1 MRRSRH
7 PALGTVRSLRS
18 GQVGAEPLRFHLVL
32 AGGGHTHALLLRRW
46 LMRPRL
52 RPAHTLITLV
62 SRHSTALYSGTLP
75 ALVAGLITPEESAID
90 LRQLCALAGVSFLR
104 AEIVGLDP
112 VVRELRLEGRP
123 PLRFD
128 RLSLDVGAVTA
139 AADSEL
145 GATELNASEEQGP
158 EPSGW
163 GAPTLNAPGRAADS
177 LSPGVDH
184 PSPGPSGGL
193 SRSSAGYR
201 KGADQARAASDVR
214 STAANTVVSG
224 QPVKPLEP
232 FLTWFTTLTPGS
244 ELRIRGGG
252 AAAVELA
259 LALRARGH
267 SPHLLLRGQGL
278 RLGSAAA
285 NQLGE
290 RLLAE
295 AAIPLEQNVPPEAPA
310 DLACTGSRAPAWLAA
325 AALPVEPATGR
336 VVTAA
341 SLQVLENPHLF
352 AAGDCAVVAE
362 APRPASG
369 VWAVRAAPVLATN
382 LQRSLE
388 TPERPLRPWRPQRQA
403 LQLLGDGGWSPQG
416 PRAAAFWGPFAL
428 GPSRWL
434 WRWKRHLDQRFVEG
448 FAALAPMQPEAMAC
462 RGCAAKL
469 AAAPLEGALARLE
482 GMAAGQAP
490 SPIAPDQAA
499 TTRDDGR
506 TGMGAFASLGGGS
519 GAAPPAAPIPE
530 DAAVVASAA
539 DGSLL
544 LQSVDGFPALL
555 ADPWLNARL
564 TTLHA
569 CGDLWA
575 SGASVESVQA
585 LVTLPEAAPAL
596 QEELLLQTL
605 AGVRSVLDPLGARLI
620 GGHTLE
626 GRDGAGLA
634 LALTVNGRAEPGRH
648 WRKGPLR
655 AGDALL
661 LCGPLGSGV
670 LFAAAMAGAARPG
683 WIDAAL
689 KTMQRSQASLVELLS
704 AHGCHACTDVTG
716 FGLLG
721 HLGEML
727 AASGNAT
734 GGPPSDGPSPGEV
747 AGDGTT
753 AAAVGVAAFES
764 TVETVDGNGRSGP
777 MVRAH
782 ERRGGSSLTMRLEAR
797 RIPAFTGALELL
809 DQGWASSLAPANARA
824 LALLEGAVHLV
835 GEAAAVEPSQ
845 DQEGLAPELPPAH
858 GMSGSRA
865 ALEALLIDPQ
875 TCGPLLAAL
884 PADRAGDALAAL
896 QRAGFPEAALI
907 GRVLGEPELSPGS

>member
-1 MRRSRH
+1 M
-7 PALGTVRSLRS
+7 
-18 GQVGAEPLRFHLVL
+18 GAEPLRFHLVL

-46 LMRPRL
+46 LMWPRL
-52 RPAHTLITLV
+52 RPAQTLITLV
-62 SRHSTALYSGTLP
+62 SRQSTAFYSGTLP
-75 ALVAGLITPEESAID
+75 ALVAGLIAPEACAID
-90 LRQLCALAGVSFLR
+90 LRRLCALAGVTFLR

-112 VVRELRLEGRP
+112 LARELRLQGRP

-139 AADSEL
+139 
-145 GATELNASEEQGP
+145 
-158 EPSGW
+158 
-163 GAPTLNAPGRAADS
+163 
-177 LSPGVDH
+177 GV
-184 PSPGPSGGL
+184 S
-193 SRSSAGYR
+193 
-201 KGADQARAASDVR
+201 
-214 STAANTVVSG
+214 AANG

-232 FLTWFTTLTPGS
+232 FLAWLSALAPGS

-267 SPHLLLRGQGL
+267 GPRLLLRGQEL

-285 NQLGE
+285 NRLGE
-290 RLLAE
+290 RLLAD
-295 AAIPLEQNVPPEAPA
+295 AGIPLERTAPQEAPA

-325 AALPVEPATGR
+325 AGLPVEAASGR

-341 SLQVLENPHLF
+341 SLQVLEHPHLF
-352 AAGDCAVVAE
+352 ATGDCAVLAE

-369 VWAVRAAPVLATN
+369 VWAVRATPVLTTN

-388 TPERPLRPWRPQRQA
+388 QPERPLRPWRPQRRA
-403 LQLLGDGGWSPQG
+403 LQLLGDGGWSPKG
-416 PRAAAFWGPFAL
+416 PRAVVFWGPFAL

-434 WRWKRHLDQRFVEG
+434 WRWKRHLDQRFLDG
-448 FAALAPMQPEAMAC
+448 FAALAPMGPEAMAC

-482 GMAAGQAP
+482 WMAMAQAP
-490 SPIAPDQAA
+490 SPSATALNERGDGVELESSPGGAAPGCAPGGAA
-499 TTRDDGR
+499 P
-506 TGMGAFASLGGGS
+506 
-519 GAAPPAAPIPE
+519 AAPPATPTAPLPPE
-530 DAAVVASAA
+530 DAAVLAMAT

-544 LQSVDGFPALL
+544 LQSVDGFPALV

-575 SGASVESVQA
+575 SGADLDSVQA

-634 LALTVNGRAEPGRH
+634 LALTVNGRTEPLRH

-655 AGDALL
+655 EGDALL

-670 LFAAAMAGAARPG
+670 LFAAAMAGAARPS

-689 KTMQRSQASLVELLS
+689 ETMQRSQAPLVALLA
-704 AHGCHACTDVTG
+704 AHGCHSCTDVTG

-727 AASGNAT
+727 AA
-734 GGPPSDGPSPGEV
+734 GGAGARSDGDVLGPAGV
-747 AGDGTT
+747 AEDR
-753 AAAVGVAAFES
+753 AAAE
-764 TVETVDGNGRSGP
+764 VEDEDGNQDSRGGARGRTD
-777 MVRAH
+777 A
-782 ERRGGSSLTMRLEAR
+782 RRGAPHPTVQIDPRT
-797 RIPAFTGALELL
+797 IPAFTGALELL
-809 DQGWASSLAPANARA
+809 DQGWASTLAPANGRA
-824 LALLEGAVHLV
+824 LALLEGPVRLV
-835 GEAAAVEPSQ
+835 GEATAVVK
-845 DQEGLAPELPPAH
+845 
-858 GMSGSRA
+858 
-865 ALEALLIDPQ
+865 ALLIDPQ

-884 PADRAGDALAAL
+884 PADRAGAALAAL
-896 QRAGFPEAALI
+896 QRAGFLEAALI
-907 GRVLGEPELSPGS
+907 GRVLGAREFSPGS

>member
-1 MRRSRH
+1 MRGLS
-7 PALGTVRSLRS
+7 S

-52 RPAHTLITLV
+52 RPAHTLVTLV
-62 SRHSTALYSGTLP
+62 SRQSTAFYSGTLP
-75 ALVAGLITPEESAID
+75 ALVAGLIAAEESAID
-90 LRQLCALAGVSFLR
+90 LRRLCALAGVTFLR

-112 VVRELRLEGRP
+112 VARELRLEGRP

-139 AADSEL
+139 GGSTDSDEAQRFRPEPNGPEPNPSGTGGRQPTGSVDL
-145 GATELNASEEQGP
+145 KLSPPGDALSGATESVAAGQLA
-158 EPSGW
+158 PSGSLAC
-163 GAPTLNAPGRAADS
+163 GDSGFLHSREPLALGGEAGRRPGKA
-177 LSPGVDH
+177 
-184 PSPGPSGGL
+184 
-193 SRSSAGYR
+193 SA
-201 KGADQARAASDVR
+201 
-214 STAANTVVSG
+214 SG

-232 FLTWFTTLTPGS
+232 FLAWLSTLTPGS
-244 ELRIRGGG
+244 ALRIRGGG
-252 AAAVELA
+252 AAAAELA
-259 LALRARGH
+259 LALRARGYA
-267 SPHLLLRGQGL
+267 PRLLLRGRGL
-278 RLGSAAA
+278 RLGSGAA
-285 NQLGE
+285 NHLGE

-295 AAIPLEQNVPPEAPA
+295 AGIPLERSVPQEAPA

-325 AALPVEPATGR
+325 AGLPVEAGTGR

-341 SLQVLENPHLF
+341 SLQVLEHPHLF
-352 AAGDCAVVAE
+352 ATGDCAVLAE

-369 VWAVRAAPVLATN
+369 VWAVRATPVLATN

-388 TPERPLRPWRPQRQA
+388 QPQRPLRPWRPQRRA
-403 LQLLGDGGWSPQG
+403 LQLLGDGGWSPKG
-416 PRAAAFWGPFAL
+416 PRAVVFWGPVAL

-434 WRWKRHLDQRFVEG
+434 WRWKRHLDQRFLEG
-448 FAALAPMQPEAMAC
+448 FAALAPMGPEAMAC

-482 GMAAGQAP
+482 GMATAQAP
-490 SPIAPDQAA
+490 SPSPTALNEGGDGVELKSSPGGAAP
-499 TTRDDGR
+499 
-506 TGMGAFASLGGGS
+506 
-519 GAAPPAAPIPE
+519 AAPPATPTAPPPPE
-530 DAAVVASAA
+530 DAAVLATAA
-539 DGSLL
+539 DGTLL
-544 LQSVDGFPALL
+544 LQSVDGFPALV

-575 SGASVESVQA
+575 SGADLESVQA
-585 LVTLPEAAPAL
+585 LVTLPEAEPAL

-634 LALTVNGRAEPGRH
+634 LALTVNGRVDPGRH
-648 WRKGPLR
+648 WLKGPLR
-655 AGDALL
+655 EGDALL
-661 LCGPLGSGV
+661 LSGPLGSGV
-670 LFAAAMAGAARPG
+670 LFAAAMAGAARPD

-689 KTMQRSQASLVELLS
+689 ETMQRSQAPLVELLA

-727 AASGNAT
+727 AAGGAGARSGGDVLGPA
-734 GGPPSDGPSPGEV
+734 GGAEDR
-747 AGDGTT
+747 
-753 AAAVGVAAFES
+753 AAAE
-764 TVETVDGNGRSGP
+764 VEDEDGNQDSRGGARGRP
-777 MVRAH
+777 DA
-782 ERRGGSSLTMRLEAR
+782 RRGAPHPTVQIDPR

-809 DQGWASSLAPANARA
+809 DQGWASTLAPANGRA
-824 LALLEGAVHLV
+824 LALLEGPVRLV
-835 GEAAAVEPSQ
+835 GEAAAAV
-845 DQEGLAPELPPAH
+845 
-858 GMSGSRA
+858 
-865 ALEALLIDPQ
+865 EALLIDPQ

-884 PADRAGDALAAL
+884 PPDRAGAALAAL
-896 QRAGFPEAALI
+896 QRAGFAEAALI
-907 GRVLGEPELSPGS
+907 GRVLGAREFSPRS

>member
-1 MRRSRH
+1 
-7 PALGTVRSLRS
+7 VRGPRS
-18 GQVGAEPLRFHLVL
+18 GQAGAEPLRSHLVL

-46 LMRPRL
+46 LMRPGL
-52 RPAHTLITLV
+52 RPAHSLITLV
-62 SRHSTALYSGTLP
+62 SRHSTAPYSGTLP
-75 ALVAGLITPEESAID
+75 ALVAGLIAPDDGAID
-90 LRQLCALAGVSFLR
+90 LRRLCALAGVSFLR

-112 VVRELRLEGRP
+112 LARELRLEGRP

-139 AADSEL
+139 GGSTEPDAAPRL
-145 GATELNASEEQGP
+145 GL
-158 EPSGW
+158 
-163 GAPTLNAPGRAADS
+163 
-177 LSPGVDH
+177 
-184 PSPGPSGGL
+184 
-193 SRSSAGYR
+193 
-201 KGADQARAASDVR
+201 
-214 STAANTVVSG
+214 
-224 QPVKPLEP
+224 PVKPLEP
-232 FLTWFTTLTPGS
+232 FLAWLSTLAPGS

-267 SPHLLLRGQGL
+267 APRLLLRGRGL
-278 RLGSAAA
+278 RLGSGAA
-285 NQLGE
+285 NRLGE

-295 AAIPLEQNVPPEAPA
+295 AGIPLERSVPQEAPA

-325 AALPVEPATGR
+325 AGLPVDTPTGR
-336 VVTAA
+336 VLTAA
-341 SLQVLENPHLF
+341 SLQVLHHPHLF
-352 AAGDCAVVAE
+352 AAGDCAVVVG

-369 VWAVRAAPVLATN
+369 VWAVRAAPVLTAN
-382 LQRSLE
+382 LQRSLAE
-388 TPERPLRPWRPQRQA
+388 PERPLRPWRPQHRA

-416 PRAAAFWGPFAL
+416 PRAVAFWGPWAL

-434 WRWKRHLDQRFVEG
+434 WRWKRHLDQRFLEG
-448 FAALAPMQPEAMAC
+448 FAALAPIGPEAMAC

-482 GMAAGQAP
+482 AIADAQAP
-490 SPIAPDQAA
+490 SPRPPFL
-499 TTRDDGR
+499 DDGR
-506 TGMGAFASLGGGS
+506 DGVAAGASPGGAFA
-519 GAAPPAAPIPE
+519 AATPAPPPPE
-530 DAAVVASAA
+530 DAAVLGTAA

-544 LQSVDGFPALL
+544 LQSVDGFPALV

-575 SGASVESVQA
+575 SGAALESVQA
-585 LVTLPEAAPAL
+585 LVTLPEAEPAL

-634 LALTVNGRAEPGRH
+634 LALTVNGRADPGLH
-648 WRKGPLR
+648 WPKGPLR
-655 AGDALL
+655 EGDALL

-689 KTMQRSQASLVELLS
+689 ERMQHSQAPLVALLA
-704 AHGCHACTDVTG
+704 AHGCHACTDITG

-727 AASGNAT
+727 AAG
-734 GGPPSDGPSPGEV
+734 
-747 AGDGTT
+747 T
-753 AAAVGVAAFES
+753 AAG
-764 TVETVDGNGRSGP
+764 GRPCPGWA
-777 MVRAH
+777 RGH
-782 ERRGGSSLTMRLEAR
+782 TNDRRGAPDLTVQIDAR
-797 RIPAFTGALELL
+797 RIPAFAGALQLL
-809 DQGWASSLAPANARA
+809 NQGWASTLAPANARA
-824 LALLEGAVHLV
+824 LALLEGAVRLV
-835 GEAAAVEPSQ
+835 DGAFGIPGSGAPEIPGPESAAGGGAPSTAAV
-845 DQEGLAPELPPAH
+845 
-858 GMSGSRA
+858 
-865 ALEALLIDPQ
+865 EALLIDPQ

-896 QRAGFPEAALI
+896 HRAGYPQAALI
-907 GRVLGEPELSPGS
+907 GRVLGAPELPPGS

>member
-1 MRRSRH
+1 
-7 PALGTVRSLRS
+7 
-18 GQVGAEPLRFHLVL
+18 VL

-52 RPAHTLITLV
+52 RPAHALVTLV
-62 SRHSTALYSGTLP
+62 SRQSMAVYSGTLP
-75 ALVAGLITPEESAID
+75 ALVAGLIAAEESAID
-90 LRQLCALAGVSFLR
+90 LRRLCALAGVTFLR

-112 VVRELRLEGRP
+112 VARELRLEGRP

-139 AADSEL
+139 GGSPERDAAPRL
-145 GATELNASEEQGP
+145 GP
-158 EPSGW
+158 EPNG
-163 GAPTLNAPGRAADS
+163 PMP
-177 LSPGVDH
+177 H
-184 PSPGPSGGL
+184 PSGIGGTQPT
-193 SRSSAGYR
+193 GN
-201 KGADQARAASDVR
+201 RAWGDR
-214 STAANTVVSG
+214 G

-232 FLTWFTTLTPGS
+232 FLAWLSTLTPGS
-244 ELRIRGGG
+244 ALRIRGGG

-259 LALRARGH
+259 LALRARGYG
-267 SPHLLLRGQGL
+267 PRLLLRGQGL

-285 NQLGE
+285 NRLGE

-295 AAIPLEQNVPPEAPA
+295 AGIPLERSVLQAAPA

-325 AALPVEPATGR
+325 AGLPLDAATGR
-336 VVTAA
+336 VLTTA
-341 SLQVLENPHLF
+341 SLQLLEHPHLF
-352 AAGDCAVVAE
+352 AAGDCAVVAG

-369 VWAVRAAPVLATN
+369 VWAVRATPVLATN

-388 TPERPLRPWRPQRQA
+388 QPQRRLRPWRSQRRA
-403 LQLLGDGGWSPQG
+403 LQLLGDGGWSPKG
-416 PRAAAFWGPFAL
+416 PRAVLLWGPVAL

-434 WRWKRHLDQRFVEG
+434 WRWKRHLDQRFLEG
-448 FAALAPMQPEAMAC
+448 FAALAPMGPEAMAC

-482 GMAAGQAP
+482 GMARAQAP
-490 SPIAPDQAA
+490 SSSAPALKEG
-499 TTRDDGR
+499 RDGV
-506 TGMGAFASLGGGS
+506 
-519 GAAPPAAPIPE
+519 E
-530 DAAVVASAA
+530 DAAVLATAA

-544 LQSVDGFPALL
+544 LQSVDGFPALV

-575 SGASVESVQA
+575 SGADLESVQA
-585 LVTLPEAAPAL
+585 LVTLPEAEPAL

-634 LALTVNGRAEPGRH
+634 LALTVNGRVDPGRH
-648 WRKGPLR
+648 WLKGPLR
-655 AGDALL
+655 EGDALL
-661 LCGPLGSGV
+661 LSGPLGSGV

-689 KTMQRSQASLVELLS
+689 ETMQRSQARLVELLA

-727 AASGNAT
+727 AA
-734 GGPPSDGPSPGEV
+734 GGAAAAGLP
-747 AGDGTT
+747 GDGLS
-753 AAAVGVAAFES
+753 AGE
-764 TVETVDGNGRSGP
+764 
-777 MVRAH
+777 MV
-782 ERRGGSSLTMRLEAR
+782 LLEAR
-797 RIPAFTGALELL
+797 SIPAFTGALELL
-809 DQGWASSLAPANARA
+809 DQGWASSLAPANGRA
-824 LALLEGAVHLV
+824 LALLEGPVRLV
-835 GEAAAVEPSQ
+835 GEAAAAV
-845 DQEGLAPELPPAH
+845 
-858 GMSGSRA
+858 
-865 ALEALLIDPQ
+865 EALLIDPQ
-875 TCGPLLAAL
+875 TCGPLLASL
-884 PADRAGDALAAL
+884 PADRAGAALAAL

-907 GRVLGEPELSPGS
+907 GRVLGAPERSPES

>member
-1 MRRSRH
+1 
-7 PALGTVRSLRS
+7 
-18 GQVGAEPLRFHLVL
+18 VL

-52 RPAHTLITLV
+52 RPAHTLVTLV
-62 SRHSTALYSGTLP
+62 SRQSMAVYSGTLP
-75 ALVAGLITPEESAID
+75 ALVAGLIAAEESAID
-90 LRQLCALAGVSFLR
+90 LRRLCALAGVTFLR

-112 VVRELRLEGRP
+112 VARELRLEGRP

-139 AADSEL
+139 GGSPERDAAPRL
-145 GATELNASEEQGP
+145 GP
-158 EPSGW
+158 EPNG
-163 GAPTLNAPGRAADS
+163 PMP
-177 LSPGVDH
+177 H
-184 PSPGPSGGL
+184 PSGIGGTQPT
-193 SRSSAGYR
+193 GN
-201 KGADQARAASDVR
+201 RAWGDR
-214 STAANTVVSG
+214 G

-232 FLTWFTTLTPGS
+232 FLAWLSTLTPGS
-244 ELRIRGGG
+244 ALRIRGGG

-259 LALRARGH
+259 LALRARGYG
-267 SPHLLLRGQGL
+267 PRLLLRGQGL

-285 NQLGE
+285 NRLGE

-295 AAIPLEQNVPPEAPA
+295 AGIPLERSVLQAAPA

-325 AALPVEPATGR
+325 AGLPVDAATGR
-336 VVTAA
+336 VLTTA
-341 SLQVLENPHLF
+341 SLQLLEHPHLF
-352 AAGDCAVVAE
+352 AAGDCAVVAG

-369 VWAVRAAPVLATN
+369 VWAVRATPVLATN

-388 TPERPLRPWRPQRQA
+388 QPQRRLRPWRSQRRA
-403 LQLLGDGGWSPQG
+403 LQLLGDGGWSPKG
-416 PRAAAFWGPFAL
+416 PRAVLFWGPVAL

-434 WRWKRHLDQRFVEG
+434 WRWKRHLDQRFLEG
-448 FAALAPMQPEAMAC
+448 FAALAPMGPEAMAC

-469 AAAPLEGALARLE
+469 AAAPLESALARLE
-482 GMAAGQAP
+482 GMARAQTPSSSAP
-490 SPIAPDQAA
+490 ALNQG
-499 TTRDDGR
+499 RDGV
-506 TGMGAFASLGGGS
+506 
-519 GAAPPAAPIPE
+519 E
-530 DAAVVASAA
+530 DAAVLATAA

-544 LQSVDGFPALL
+544 LQSVDGFPALV

-575 SGASVESVQA
+575 SGADLESVQA
-585 LVTLPEAAPAL
+585 LVTLPEAEPAL

-634 LALTVNGRAEPGRH
+634 LALTVNGRVDPGRH
-648 WRKGPLR
+648 WLKGPLR
-655 AGDALL
+655 EGDALL
-661 LCGPLGSGV
+661 LSGPLGSGV

-689 KTMQRSQASLVELLS
+689 ETMQRSQARLVELLA

-727 AASGNAT
+727 AA
-734 GGPPSDGPSPGEV
+734 GGAAAAGLP
-747 AGDGTT
+747 GDGLS
-753 AAAVGVAAFES
+753 AG
-764 TVETVDGNGRSGP
+764 
-777 MVRAH
+777 
-782 ERRGGSSLTMRLEAR
+782 ERVLLEAR
-797 RIPAFTGALELL
+797 SIPAFTGALELL
-809 DQGWASSLAPANARA
+809 DQGWASSLAPANGRA
-824 LALLEGAVHLV
+824 LALLGGPVRLV
-835 GEAAAVEPSQ
+835 GEAAAAV
-845 DQEGLAPELPPAH
+845 
-858 GMSGSRA
+858 
-865 ALEALLIDPQ
+865 EALLIDPQ
-875 TCGPLLAAL
+875 TCGPLLATL
-884 PADRAGDALAAL
+884 PADRAGAALAAL

-907 GRVLGEPELSPGS
+907 GRVLGAPERSPES

>member
-1 MRRSRH
+1 MRG
-7 PALGTVRSLRS
+7 PRS
-18 GQVGAEPLRFHLVL
+18 GQAGAEPLRSHLVL

-52 RPAHTLITLV
+52 RPAHTLVTLV
-62 SRHSTALYSGTLP
+62 SRHSTAPYSGTLP
-75 ALVAGLITPEESAID
+75 ALVAGLIAPEDGAID
-90 LRQLCALAGVSFLR
+90 LRRLCTLAGVSFLR

-112 VVRELRLEGRP
+112 LARELRLEGRP

-128 RLSLDVGAVTA
+128 RLSLDVGAVTETQGREPNPLKTGETEPTGW
-139 AADSEL
+139 ADPAL
-145 GATELNASEEQGP
+145 I
-158 EPSGW
+158 
-163 GAPTLNAPGRAADS
+163 APVCAPGNFC
-177 LSPGVDH
+177 GIVD
-184 PSPGPSGGL
+184 
-193 SRSSAGYR
+193 
-201 KGADQARAASDVR
+201 ADQASGIRTYSGTGSRSNAETLTLGGDERRSGGTAS
-214 STAANTVVSG
+214 ASG
-224 QPVKPLEP
+224 LPVKPLEP
-232 FLTWFTTLTPGS
+232 FLAWLNSLTPGS

-267 SPHLLLRGQGL
+267 SPRLLLRGQGL

-290 RLLAE
+290 QLLAE
-295 AAIPLEQNVPPEAPA
+295 AAIRLDQNVPLEAPA

-325 AALPVEPATGR
+325 AGLPVDTTTGR
-336 VVTAA
+336 VLTAA
-341 SLQVLENPHLF
+341 SLQVLDHPHLF
-352 AAGDCAVVAE
+352 AAGDCAVVVG

-369 VWAVRAAPVLATN
+369 VWAVRAAPVLTTN
-382 LQRSLE
+382 LQRSLAQ
-388 TPERPLRPWRPQRQA
+388 PQRPLRPWRPQRRA
-403 LQLLGDGGWSPQG
+403 LQLLGDGGWGPQG
-416 PRAAAFWGPFAL
+416 PRAVAFWGPWAL
-428 GPSRWL
+428 GPSPWL
-434 WRWKRHLDQRFVEG
+434 WRWKRHLDQRFLEG
-448 FAALAPMQPEAMAC
+448 FAALAPIGPEAMAC

-469 AAAPLEGALARLE
+469 AAGPLEGALARLE
-482 GMAAGQAP
+482 GIARAQEPSLSPTALKEGRDGVELEFSPGGAAPGSSPGGAAP
-490 SPIAPDQAA
+490 
-499 TTRDDGR
+499 
-506 TGMGAFASLGGGS
+506 
-519 GAAPPAAPIPE
+519 AAPPATRPAPPPPE
-530 DAAVVASAA
+530 DAAVLGTAA

-575 SGASVESVQA
+575 SGAALESVQA
-585 LVTLPEAAPAL
+585 LVTLPEAEPAL

-634 LALTVNGRAEPGRH
+634 LALTVNGRADPWLH
-648 WRKGPLR
+648 WPKGPLR
-655 AGDALL
+655 EGDALL

-689 KTMQRSQASLVELLS
+689 ETMQRSQAPLVALLA
-704 AHGCHACTDVTG
+704 AHGCHACTDITG

-727 AASGNAT
+727 AAGAAT
-734 GGPPSDGPSPGEV
+734 GGRPGGDALGPAEV
-747 AGDGTT
+747 AEAEVGDGNQ
-753 AAAVGVAAFES
+753 
-764 TVETVDGNGRSGP
+764 DGRGGARGRP
-777 MVRAH
+777 DD
-782 ERRGGSSLTMRLEAR
+782 RRGAPELTVQIEVR
-797 RIPAFTGALELL
+797 RIPAFAGALELL
-809 DQGWASSLAPANARA
+809 NQGWASTLAPANARA
-824 LALLEGAVHLV
+824 LALLEGRVRLV
-835 GEAAAVEPSQ
+835 GETFSTGGSGAPQIPGPESAFGGGAVGMAAV
-845 DQEGLAPELPPAH
+845 
-858 GMSGSRA
+858 
-865 ALEALLIDPQ
+865 EALLIDPQ

-896 QRAGFPEAALI
+896 HRAGYPEAALI
-907 GRVLGEPELSPGS
+907 GRVLGGAGALTRELKGAGMPA